1 MANDAVYEVN
11 IKLNAQNFE
20 AELNALKT
28 KLERFTKDAKRKN
41 EKDPIFKEGRELT
54 VLKSIQ
60 STQNK
65 LNELKRFGVST
76 SKQQAKL
83 TEAKAKVEK
92 GQFRS
97 AKNLVSQAQLLNLEK
112 AEDLRIAKLLVAEEK
127 KREREQKK
135 QIDLQK
141 RRGQSIIKS
150 AAIGGGFPLLFGG
163 GLGQAI
169 PGAIGGALGEAA
181 SPGGGFAG
189 SIAATALVSQL
200 QQIGQ
205 ASLETAKKMGTLNGK
220 LELARERSLFTS
232 NETEELARQL
242 ERQGK
247 VQQLNNLLSNEYQQI
262 VGSKGVENLRKLN
275 EVSSEFNRLMGI
287 LKTKFDAF
295 IAGPLADLLSFLNKS
310 LSADATAGQFRE
322 FRNSLKGSQK
332 EFFEEQL
339 KELRGTSGRSS
350 GPITTAIM
358 EEMLKRFQ
366 QTPNVISK
374 GKSDKKL
381 TPEAQLGVDRLAD
394 LDKEIEKA
402 TLKNTLSEKEFETEM
417 RIQEIMKGTT
427 GLTENQIK
435 AKLDKLYVLS
445 KEQEEL
451 QKTKELYD
459 SIGNSIE
466 QGIVDAI
473 NGAIEGT
480 KTLGDV
486 ARSVFTQIQRSLVS
500 YGVNSFLGGLPGGIG
515 KFFSGRANGEPVSK
529 GKTYMVGERG
539 PELFTPGS
547 SGKITPNHDLGGSTN
562 VVVNVDAANTTAQGD
577 NGQAEML
584 GKMLAGAVQDELLK
598 QQRPGGILYR

>member
-1 MANDAVYEVN
+1 MADAIYEVN
-11 IKLNAQNFE
+11 IKLDAQQFE
-20 AELNALKT
+20 QELNQLKG
-28 KLERFTKDAKRKN
+28 KLKKFEKEAKERNK
-41 EKDPIFKEGRELT
+41 KDPIFRRGRELT
-54 VLKSIQ
+54 VLKSIE
-60 STQNK
+60 STRNK
-65 LNELKRFGVST
+65 LNELDRFGLQT
-76 SKQQAKL
+76 AERRGKL
-83 TEAKAKVEK
+83 DKAEQLAKAGKF
-92 GQFRS
+92 QT
-97 AKNLVSQAQLLNLEK
+97 AKNLVKEAQLLTLQE
-112 AEDLRIAKLLVAEEK
+112 AESLRLAKERVAEEK
-127 KREREQKK
+127 RIAREKEKQQRLTKSRRE
-135 QIDLQK
+135 
-141 RRGQSIIKS
+141 GIIKS

-169 PGAIGGALGEAA
+169 PGAIGGGIGEAL

-295 IAGPLADLLSFLNKS
+295 IAGPLTDLLQFLNKS

-322 FRNSLKGSQK
+322 FRKSLKGSQK

-339 KELRGTSGRSS
+339 KELRGTRGKSS

-374 GKSDKKL
+374 GKSGKKL
-381 TPEAQLGVDRLAD
+381 TAEAQLGIDRLAD
-394 LDKEIEKA
+394 LDAEIEKA
-402 TLKNTLSEKEFETEM
+402 TLKNQLSEKEFETEM
-417 RIQEIMKGTT
+417 RIQEIMKGTVDI
-427 GLTENQIK
+427 TEDEIRK
-435 AKLDKLYVLS
+435 KLDKLDVLA
-445 KEQEEL
+445 KEQEEI
-451 QKTKELYD
+451 QKVKNLYD
-459 SIGNSIE
+459 SIASSIE
-466 QGIVDAI
+466 TGIVDALE
-473 NGAIEGT
+473 GAINGT

-486 ARSVFTQIQRSLVS
+486 ASSVFAQIQRSLLQF
-500 YGVNSFLGGLPGGIG
+500 GVNSFLGAIGIPGFANGG
-515 KFFSGRANGEPVSK
+515 RPPVGRASI
-529 GKTYMVGERG
+529 VGEKG
-539 PELFTPGS
+539 PELFVPDRAGT
-547 SGKITPNHDLGGSTN
+547 IIPNNQLGGSTN
-562 VVVNVDAANTTAQGD
+562 VVVNVDASGSSVEGD
-577 NGQAEML
+577 EQSSREL
-584 GKMLAGAVQDELLK
+584 GRLISVAVQSELVK
-598 QQRPGGILYR
+598 QKRPGGILA

>member
-1 MANDAVYEVN
+1 MADAIYEVN
-11 IKLNAQNFE
+11 IKLDAQQFE
-20 AELNALKT
+20 QELNQLKG
-28 KLERFTKDAKRKN
+28 KLKKFEKEAKERNK
-41 EKDPIFKEGRELT
+41 KDPIFRRGRELT
-54 VLKSIQ
+54 VLKSIE
-60 STQNK
+60 STRNK
-65 LNELKRFGVST
+65 LNELDRFGLET
-76 SKQQAKL
+76 AKRRNKL
-83 TEAKAKVEK
+83 DKAEQLAKAGKF
-92 GQFRS
+92 QT
-97 AKNLVSQAQLLNLEK
+97 AKNLVKEAQLLTLQE
-112 AEDLRIAKLLVAEEK
+112 AESLRLAKERVAEEK
-127 KREREQKK
+127 RIAREKEKQQKL
-135 QIDLQK
+135 DK
-141 RRGQSIIKS
+141 RRRGSIIKS

-169 PGAIGGALGEAA
+169 PGAIGGGVGEAL

-295 IAGPLADLLSFLNKS
+295 IAGPLTDLLQFLNKS

-366 QTPNVISK
+366 QIPV
-374 GKSDKKL
+374 GKSKSGKKL
-381 TPEAQLGVDRLAD
+381 TPEAQLGIDRLAD
-394 LDKEIEKA
+394 LDAEIEKA
-402 TLKNTLSEKEFETEM
+402 TKKNEMSEKQFETEM
-417 RIQEIMKGTT
+417 RIQEIMKGTVDIT
-427 GLTENQIK
+427 KDQIK
-435 AKLDKLYVLS
+435 EKLDQLDVLA
-445 KEQEEL
+445 KEQEEI
-451 QKTKELYD
+451 QKVKNLYD
-459 SIGNSIE
+459 SIASSIE
-466 QGIVDAI
+466 TGIVDALE
-473 NGAIEGT
+473 GAINGT

-486 ARSVFTQIQRSLVS
+486 ARSVFTQIQRSLIS
-500 YGVNSFLGGLPGGIG
+500 YGVDAFLGGLPGIG
-515 KFFSGRANGEPVSK
+515 KIFRAEGGPVSR
-529 GKTYMVGERG
+529 GKSYIVGERG
-539 PELFTPGS
+539 PEMFTPGA
-547 SGKITPNHDLGGSTN
+547 SGHITPNHQLGGSTN
-562 VVVNVDAANTTAQGD
+562 VVVNVDASGSSVEGD
-577 NGQAEML
+577 EQRGKEL
-584 GKMLAGAVQDELLK
+584 GRLISDPHQ
-598 QQRPGGILYR
+598 ILE

>member
-20 AELNALKT
+20 AELDALKK

-65 LNELKRFGVST
+65 LNELKRFGVSI
-76 SKQQAKL
+76 SKQESHL

-127 KREREQKK
+127 KRQREQKK

-141 RRGQSIIKS
+141 RRGQAVIKS

-189 SIAATALVSQL
+189 SIAATALTAEL
-200 QQIGQ
+200 TKIGQ

-220 LELARERSLFTS
+220 LALARERFLFTS
-232 NETEELARQL
+232 DETEELARQL

-247 VQQLNNLLSNEYQQI
+247 VQELNNLLSKEYQQI
-262 VGSKGVENLRKLN
+262 VGNKGVENLNKLN
-275 EVSSEFNRLMGI
+275 EVSSEFSRLMGI
-287 LKTKFDAF
+287 LKTNFDAF
-295 IAGPLADLLSFLNKS
+295 IAGPLTKLLKFLNNV
-310 LSADATAGQFRE
+310 LGQDVTSTQFKNLRNNLTGTERE
-322 FRNSLKGSQK
+322 N
-332 EFFEEQL
+332 FEARL
-339 KELRGTSGRSS
+339 KELRKEAGGGKTG
-350 GPITTAIM
+350 GAITDSIRRQLMGEFGAKPLADMGVKNNKLFKEQIN
-358 EEMLKRFQ
+358 L
-366 QTPNVISK
+366 
-374 GKSDKKL
+374 GK
-381 TPEAQLGVDRLAD
+381 DRLAD

-402 TLKNTLSEKEFETEM
+402 NLKNTLSEREFEAEM

-427 GLTENQIK
+427 GLTRDQVK

-445 KEQEEL
+445 QEQEKL

-466 QGIVDAI
+466 KGIVDAI

-486 ARSVFTQIQRSLVS
+486 ARSVFREIQRSLIS
-500 YGVNSFLGGLPGGIG
+500 FGVNAFLGGLIPG
-515 KFFSGRANGEPVSK
+515 FSGRADGGPVTK
-529 GKTYMVGERG
+529 GRGYIVGERG

-547 SGKITPNHDLGGSTN
+547 SGNITPNHQLGGSTN
-562 VVVNVDAANTTAQGD
+562 VVVNVDASGSSVEGD
-577 NGQAEML
+577 EQRGKEL
-584 GKMLAGAVQDELLK
+584 GRLISVAIQSELI
-598 QQRPGGILYR
+598 QQKRPGGLLA

>member
-20 AELNALKT
+20 AELNALKA

-41 EKDPIFKEGRELT
+41 EKDPIFKKGRQLT

-65 LNELKRFGVST
+65 LNELNRFELDT
-76 SKQQAKL
+76 SKQQLKL
-83 TEAKAKVEK
+83 DQAKALVDK
-92 GQFRS
+92 GKFRT
-97 AKNLVSQAQLLNLEK
+97 AKNLVSEAQLLNLK
-112 AEDLRIAKLLVAEEK
+112 DAENLRLAKERVAEEK
-127 KREREQKK
+127 RLAREKEK
-135 QIDLQK
+135 QIRLDK
-141 RRGQSIIKS
+141 SRRQAIVKS

-232 NETEELARQL
+232 HETEELARQL

-275 EVSSEFNRLMGI
+275 EVSSEFNRLIGI

-295 IAGPLADLLSFLNKS
+295 IAGPLTDLLSFLNKS
-310 LSADATAGQFRE
+310 ISADATAGQFRE
-322 FRNSLKGSQK
+322 FRKSLKGSQK
-332 EFFEEQL
+332 EFFEQQL
-339 KELRGTSGRSS
+339 AELRGTRGKSS

-374 GKSDKKL
+374 GKSGKKL
-381 TPEAQLGVDRLAD
+381 TPEAQLGIDRLAD
-394 LDKEIEKA
+394 LDAEIEKA

-417 RIQEIMKGTT
+417 RIQEIMKGTVDI
-427 GLTENQIK
+427 TEDEIK
-435 AKLDKLYVLS
+435 KKLDKLDVLA
-445 KEQEEL
+445 KEQEEI
-451 QKTKELYD
+451 QKVKNLYD
-459 SIGNSIE
+459 SIASSIE
-466 QGIVDAI
+466 TGIVDALE
-473 NGAIEGT
+473 GAINGT

-486 ARSVFTQIQRSLVS
+486 ASSVFAQIQRSLLQF
-500 YGVNSFLGGLPGGIG
+500 GVNSFLGAIGIPGFANGG
-515 KFFSGRANGEPVSK
+515 RPPVGRASI
-529 GKTYMVGERG
+529 VGEKG
-539 PELFTPGS
+539 PELFVPDRAGT
-547 SGKITPNHDLGGSTN
+547 IIPNNQLGGSTN
-562 VVVNVDAANTTAQGD
+562 VVVNVDASGSAVEGDEEQGR
-577 NGQAEML
+577 EL
-584 GKMLAGAVQDELLK
+584 GRLISVAVQSELV
-598 QQRPGGILYR
+598 QQKRPGGLLA

>member
-28 KLERFTKDAKRKN
+28 KLERFTKDAKRNN
-41 EKDPIFKEGRELT
+41 EKDPIFKKGRRLT

-65 LNELKRFGVST
+65 LNELNRFELDT
-76 SKQQAKL
+76 TKQQL
-83 TEAKAKVEK
+83 QLDQAKALVKK
-92 GQFRS
+92 GQFRR
-97 AKNLVSQAQLLNLEK
+97 AKNLVSEAQLLNLK
-112 AEDLRIAKLLVAEEK
+112 DAENLRLAKERVAEEK
-127 KREREQKK
+127 RLAREKEK
-135 QIDLQK
+135 QIRFDK
-141 RRGQSIIKS
+141 SRRQAIVKS

-200 QQIGQ
+200 QKIGQ

-232 NETEELARQL
+232 HETEELARQL

-262 VGSKGVENLRKLN
+262 VGSKGTENLKRLN

-310 LSADATAGQFRE
+310 ISADATAGQFRE

-374 GKSDKKL
+374 GKSGKKL
-381 TPEAQLGVDRLAD
+381 TPEAQLGIDRLAD
-394 LDKEIEKA
+394 LDAEIEKA
-402 TLKNTLSEKEFETEM
+402 TKKNEMSEKQFETEM
-417 RIQEIMKGTT
+417 RIQEIMKGTVDIT
-427 GLTENQIK
+427 KDQIK
-435 AKLDKLYVLS
+435 EKLDQLDVLA
-445 KEQEEL
+445 KEQEEI
-451 QKTKELYD
+451 QKVKNLYD
-459 SIGNSIE
+459 SIASSIE
-466 QGIVDAI
+466 TGIVDALE
-473 NGAIEGT
+473 GAINGT

-486 ARSVFTQIQRSLVS
+486 ASSVFAQIQRSLLQF
-500 YGVNSFLGGLPGGIG
+500 GVNSFLGAIGIPGFANGG
-515 KFFSGRANGEPVSK
+515 RPPVGRASI
-529 GKTYMVGERG
+529 VGEKG
-539 PELFTPGS
+539 PELFVPDRAGT
-547 SGKITPNHDLGGSTN
+547 IIPNNQLGGSTN
-562 VVVNVDAANTTAQGD
+562 VVVNVDASGSAVEGD
-577 NGQAEML
+577 EDRGREL
-584 GKMLAGAVQDELLK
+584 GRLISVAVQSELV
-598 QQRPGGILYR
+598 QQKRPGGLLA

>member
-28 KLERFTKDAKRKN
+28 KLERFTKDAKRNN
-41 EKDPIFKEGRELT
+41 EKDPIFKKGRRLT

-60 STQNK
+60 TTQNK
-65 LNELKRFGVST
+65 LNELKRIELDT
-76 SKQQAKL
+76 TKQQL
-83 TEAKAKVEK
+83 QLDQAKALVKK
-92 GQFRS
+92 GQFRR
-97 AKNLVSQAQLLNLEK
+97 AKNLVSEAQLLNLK
-112 AEDLRIAKLLVAEEK
+112 DAENLRLAKERVAEEK
-127 KREREQKK
+127 RLAREKEK
-135 QIDLQK
+135 QIRLDK
-141 RRGQSIIKS
+141 SRRQAIVKS

-200 QQIGQ
+200 QKIGQ

-295 IAGPLADLLSFLNKS
+295 IAGPLTDLLKFLNKS
-310 LSADATAGQFRE
+310 ISADATAGQFRK
-322 FRNSLKGSQK
+322 FRSGLKGSQK

-339 KELRGTSGRSS
+339 KELRGKRGARGQSS
-350 GPITTAIM
+350 GPLTTAIM
-358 EEMLKRFQ
+358 EEMLRRFQ
-366 QTPNVISK
+366 QAPNVISK
-374 GKSDKKL
+374 GKSGKKL
-381 TPEAQLGVDRLAD
+381 TPEAQLGIDRLAD
-394 LDKEIEKA
+394 LDAEIEKA
-402 TLKNTLSEKEFETEM
+402 TLKNTLSEKQFETEM
-417 RIQEIMKGTT
+417 RIQEIMKGNV
-427 GLTENQIK
+427 EISEDEIRK
-435 AKLDKLYVLS
+435 KLDKLDVLA
-445 KEQEEL
+445 KEQEEI
-451 QKTKELYD
+451 QKVKNLYD
-459 SIGNSIE
+459 SIASSIE
-466 QGIVDAI
+466 TGIVDALE
-473 NGAIEGT
+473 GAINGT

-486 ARSVFTQIQRSLVS
+486 SSSVFAQIQRSLLQF
-500 YGVNSFLGGLPGGIG
+500 GVNSFSGAIGIPGFANGGRPPV
-515 KFFSGRANGEPVSK
+515 GRASI
-529 GKTYMVGERG
+529 VGEKG
-539 PELFTPGS
+539 PELFVPDRAGT
-547 SGKITPNHDLGGSTN
+547 IIPNNQLGGSTN
-562 VVVNVDAANTTAQGD
+562 VVVNVDASGSAVEGD
-577 NGQAEML
+577 EDRGREL
-584 GKMLAGAVQDELLK
+584 GRLISVAVQSELV
-598 QQRPGGILYR
+598 QQKRPGGLLA